1 MPSLSQIYR
10 PQRFADVTGQQ
21 HITETLRKELATGR
35 LGHVFL
41 FSGPRGVGKTT
52 TARILAKALNCK
64 NLTEG
69 EPCTVCESCK
79 NTQDNR
85 SFDAIELD
93 AATNNGVD
101 AVREAIIEHVR
112 FAPASGHRKV
122 YILDEA
128 HMLSTAAWN
137 ALLKTLE
144 EPPEYAFFILATT
157 EWHKVPATI
166 LSRSQQFAFRR
177 IDDENMRAR
186 LLDLAKAENWT
197 IDDGAIRI
205 LLKKADGCV
214 RDAETLLG
222 QVGGLGDSH
231 ITEATVGLVIPVG
244 QQEKAAE
251 LMVAWGKRHFGDSW
265 NLVERFADEGVPFTP
280 LFDDLIQCV
289 EDLLAADALP
299 TKAEQFRSGSA
310 AEKLLMECLQC
321 FTPSELHNIA
331 LSLFERR
338 RDVKMGM
345 DPVFAVQLVGLSLL
359 SPTTNTTPQNTKT
372 PEAPTKTAP
381 IPKVMKDKPQEEVK
395 PISTEEKVIEVVE
408 QSAEPIETIS
418 EPIQQEEKKSVQ
430 TESEAPAVSLAM
442 VRSQWLEI
450 IRVVDEKNH
459 SLPFILKTA
468 SPYAV
473 EGLNVIIKF
482 QYPFHM
488 DRLIGDGKNRGI
500 IQEAARAV
508 LKNDQLMIEGIVAA
522 DVAAAQGGAPDMVG
536 NILQAFGGSVV
547 ES

>member
-1 MPSLSQIYR
+1 MPSLSQIHR

-52 TARILAKALNCK
+52 TARIFAKALNCANMK
-64 NLTEG
+64 DG
-69 EPCTVCESCK
+69 EPCTVCDSCK
-79 NTQDNR
+79 NAQDGR
-85 SFDAIELD
+85 SFDTIELD

-112 FAPASGHRKV
+112 FAPTSGHRKV

-177 IDDENMRAR
+177 INDEDMRAR
-186 LLDLAKAENWT
+186 LLDLTKAEGWT
-197 IDDGAIRI
+197 IDDGALRI
-205 LLKKADGCV
+205 LIKKADGCL

-222 QVGGLGDSH
+222 QVGGLGDAH
-231 ITEATVGLVIPVG
+231 ITEATVGLVIPIG

-251 LMVAWGKRHFGDSW
+251 LFVSWGKRQFHDSW
-265 NLVERFADEGVPFTP
+265 ILVEKLADEGVPFLP
-280 LFDDLIQCV
+280 MFDDLIQCV
-289 EDLLAADALP
+289 EDLLAAEADAAS
-299 TKAEQFRSGSA
+299 AERYRVGSG
-310 AEKLLMECLQC
+310 AERTLVTCIGC
-321 FTPSELHNIA
+321 FTPSELHNLA

-359 SPTTNTTPQNTKT
+359 SPAPMIQDRVTP
-372 PEAPTKTAP
+372 PPPAPAPVKTAP
-381 IPKVMKDKPQEEVK
+381 KPEPVKAPEPPVMQK
-395 PISTEEKVIEVVE
+395 EVVTE
-408 QSAEPIETIS
+408 PVQPIVESPKPVAE
-418 EPIQQEEKKSVQ
+418 
-430 TESEAPAVSLAM
+430 AAAVSMAT
-442 VRSQWLEI
+442 VRAQWQEI
-450 IRVVDEKNH
+450 IRLVDEKNH

-468 SPYAV
+468 SPYSV
-473 EGLNVIIKF
+473 EGNNVIIKF
-482 QYPFHM
+482 QYPFHR

-500 IQEAARAV
+500 IQEAARIA
-508 LKNDQLMIEGIVAA
+508 LKNDAIMIEGIVAA
-522 DVAAAQGGAPDMVG
+522 EAAAAPGGAPDMVG

>member
-1 MPSLSQIYR
+1 MPSLSQIHR

-52 TARILAKALNCK
+52 TARIFAKALNCTSLK
-64 NLTEG
+64 DG
-69 EPCTVCESCK
+69 EPCTICDNCK
-79 NTQDNR
+79 SAQDGR
-85 SFDAIELD
+85 TFDTIELD

-112 FAPASGHRKV
+112 FAPTSGHRKV

-177 IDDENMRAR
+177 IKDEDMRAR
-186 LLDLAKAENWT
+186 LLDLAKAEGWT
-197 IDDGAIRI
+197 IDDGALRI
-205 LLKKADGCV
+205 LIKKADGCL

-222 QVGGLGDSH
+222 QVGGLGDAH
-231 ITEATVGLVIPVG
+231 ITEATVGLVIPIG

-251 LMVAWGKRHFGDSW
+251 LFVSWGKRQFHDSW
-265 NLVERFADEGVPFTP
+265 ILVEKLADEGVPFLP
-280 LFDDLIQCV
+280 MFDDLIQCV
-289 EDLLAADALP
+289 EDLLAAEADAAS
-299 TKAEQFRSGSA
+299 AERYRVGSG
-310 AEKLLMECLQC
+310 AERTLVTCIGC
-321 FTPSELHNIA
+321 FTPSELHNLA

-359 SPTTNTTPQNTKT
+359 SPAPMVQDRGAFPPMPAMTKPLPKPESVKT
-372 PEAPTKTAP
+372 PEPPTMQKAVVETPSMPVAEAQ
-381 IPKVMKDKPQEEVK
+381 KP
-395 PISTEEKVIEVVE
+395 VIE
-408 QSAEPIETIS
+408 QSAPS
-418 EPIQQEEKKSVQ
+418 
-430 TESEAPAVSLAM
+430 TEAAVVSIAA
-442 VRSQWLEI
+442 VRSQWQEI
-450 IRVVDEKNH
+450 IRLVDEKNH
-459 SLPFILKTA
+459 SLPFILKTS
-468 SPYAV
+468 SPYSV
-473 EGLNVIIKF
+473 EGNNVIIKF
-482 QYPFHM
+482 QYPFHR
-488 DRLIGDGKNRGI
+488 DRLIGDGKNRAI
-500 IQEAARAV
+500 IQEAARKA
-508 LKNDQLMIEGIVAA
+508 LKNDQIMVEGVVAA
-522 DVAAAQGGAPDMVG
+522 ETAAVSGGAPDMVG
-536 NILQAFGGSVV
+536 NILNAFGGSVV

>member
-1 MPSLSQIYR
+1 MPSLSQIHR
-10 PQRFADVTGQQ
+10 PQRFADVTGQE

-52 TARILAKALNCK
+52 SARIFAKALNCS
-64 NLTEG
+64 NLTDG
-69 EPCTVCESCK
+69 EPCTVCENCK
-79 NTQDNR
+79 HAQEGR
-85 SFDAIELD
+85 SFDTIELD

-112 FAPASGHRKV
+112 FAPTSGHRKV

-177 IDDENMRAR
+177 IGDEEMRVR
-186 LLDLAKAENWT
+186 LLDLTKAEGWT
-197 IDDGAIRI
+197 IDDGAVRI
-205 LLKKADGCV
+205 LIKKADGCL

-222 QVGGLGDSH
+222 QVGGLGDAH
-231 ITEATVGLVIPVG
+231 ITEATVGLVIPIG

-251 LMVAWGKRHFGDSW
+251 LFVSWGKRHFQDSW
-265 NLVERFADEGVPFTP
+265 NLVEKLADEGVPFLP

-289 EDLLAADALP
+289 EDLLAAEAD
-299 TKAEQFRSGSA
+299 RGSA
-310 AEKLLMECLQC
+310 DRYRAGSGAERTLVTCIGC

-359 SPTTNTTPQNTKT
+359 
-372 PEAPTKTAP
+372 APTQLTQNAPISSTPAPSAPKPQPKPEPVIAPAPVTAP
-381 IPKVMKDKPQEEVK
+381 EPPAMKQ
-395 PISTEEKVIEVVE
+395 EVVE
-408 QSAEPIETIS
+408 EVEAPAPTPVATVPIE
-418 EPIQQEEKKSVQ
+418 SV
-430 TESEAPAVSLAM
+430 APAVSMAT
-442 VRSQWLEI
+442 VRAQWQEI
-450 IRVVDEKNH
+450 IRIVDEKNH

-468 SPYAV
+468 SPYSV
-473 EGLNVIIKF
+473 EGNTVMIKF
-482 QYPFHM
+482 QYSFHR

-500 IQEAARAV
+500 IQEAARQV
-508 LKNDQLMIEGIVAA
+508 LKNDQIMVEGIVAA
-522 DVAAAQGGAPDMVG
+522 EAAAAPGGAPDMVG

>member
-1 MPSLSQIYR
+1 MPSLSQIHR
-10 PQRFADVTGQQ
+10 PQRFADVTGQE

-52 TARILAKALNCK
+52 SARIFAKALNCS
-64 NLTEG
+64 NLKDG

-79 NTQDNR
+79 NAQEGR
-85 SFDAIELD
+85 SFDTIELD

-112 FAPASGHRKV
+112 FAPTSGHRKV

-177 IDDENMRAR
+177 IGDDEMRAR
-186 LLDLAKAENWT
+186 LLDLAKAEGWT
-197 IDDGAIRI
+197 IDDGAVRVLI
-205 LLKKADGCV
+205 KKSDGCL

-222 QVGGLGDSH
+222 QVGGLGDTH
-231 ITEATVGLVIPVG
+231 ITEATVGLVIPIG

-251 LMVAWGKRHFGDSW
+251 LFVSWGKRQFQDSW
-265 NLVERFADEGVPFTP
+265 NLVERLADEGVPFLP

-289 EDLLAADALP
+289 EDLLAAEADAGLADRYRAGSG
-299 TKAEQFRSGSA
+299 AERTLVACMG
-310 AEKLLMECLQC
+310 C
-321 FTPSELHNIA
+321 FTPGELHNIA

-359 SPTTNTTPQNTKT
+359 APAPVMSKPQPKPEPVISSP
-372 PEAPTKTAP
+372 ATAP
-381 IPKVMKDKPQEEVK
+381 EPPVVKREIVEESRMPEPV
-395 PISTEEKVIEVVE
+395 PAPVAAPVE
-408 QSAEPIETIS
+408 
-418 EPIQQEEKKSVQ
+418 SV
-430 TESEAPAVSLAM
+430 APAVSMAT
-442 VRSQWLEI
+442 VRAQWQEI
-450 IRVVDEKNH
+450 IRLVDEKNH
-459 SLPFILKTA
+459 SLPFILKTS
-468 SPYAV
+468 SPYSV
-473 EGLNVIIKF
+473 EGNNVIIKF
-482 QYPFHM
+482 QYAFHR

-500 IQEAARAV
+500 IQEAARKA
-508 LKNDQLMIEGIVAA
+508 LNNDQIMIEGIVAA
-522 DVAAAQGGAPDMVG
+522 EAAAAPGGAPDMVG

>member
-1 MPSLSQIYR
+1 MPSLSQVHR

-52 TARILAKALNCK
+52 TARIFAKALNCAGMK
-64 NLTEG
+64 DG
-69 EPCTVCESCK
+69 EPCTVCDTCQ
-79 NTQDNR
+79 NAQTGR
-85 SFDAIELD
+85 SFDTIELD

-112 FAPASGHRKV
+112 FAPTSGRRKV

-177 IDDENMRAR
+177 INDEDMRAR
-186 LLDLAKAENWT
+186 LLDLAKAEGWT

-205 LLKKADGCV
+205 LIKKADGCL

-222 QVGGLGDSH
+222 QVGGLGDAH

-244 QQEKAAE
+244 QHEKAAE
-251 LMVAWGKRHFGDSW
+251 LFVSWGKRHFHDSW
-265 NLVERFADEGVPFTP
+265 NLVERLADEGVPFLP

-289 EDLLAADALP
+289 EDLLAAEADA
-299 TKAEQFRSGSA
+299 GSA
-310 AEKLLMECLQC
+310 ERYRAGSGAERTLVSCLGC

-359 SPTTNTTPQNTKT
+359 
-372 PEAPTKTAP
+372 APTQLTQNPPMPSTPVPVAPKPQPKSEPVAVAPVIAPEPPVAKKEVIEEVSAPVPAP
-381 IPKVMKDKPQEEVK
+381 IATPVESVAP
-395 PISTEEKVIEVVE
+395 VV
-408 QSAEPIETIS
+408 SMAT
-418 EPIQQEEKKSVQ
+418 
-430 TESEAPAVSLAM
+430 
-442 VRSQWLEI
+442 VRSQWQEL
-450 IRVVDEKNH
+450 IRLVDEKNH
-459 SLPFILKTA
+459 SLPFILKTS
-468 SPYAV
+468 SPHSV
-473 EGLNVIIKF
+473 EGNTVFIKF
-482 QYPFHM
+482 QYSFHR

-500 IQEAARAV
+500 IQEAARIAF
-508 LKNDQLMIEGIVAA
+508 KNDQIMIEGIVASE
-522 DVAAAQGGAPDMVG
+522 AAAAPGGAPDMVG